1 MTFNYRKMKSRVGI
15 TSLRLFLQITFFLV
29 MATNISM
36 AQRKD
41 IPKKYDPQKL
51 KSDVDSLVKFIED
64 THPDPYYRYP
74 KDSFYSDIA
83 DVKRQITK
91 PISTLSFYQL
101 IEPVLVRLEDG
112 HTDLAMPLSE
122 FYYLYPNPFRIPVR
136 LKFSVKKPY
145 ITYQGP
151 ILPDLDIPIPVNG
164 EILSINNI
172 SSQKIA
178 EDIMKMTS
186 GESQEFRLAFGSSF
200 LQFHLKQLY
209 DIDSS
214 YTITYASEQGVKKIA
229 LAGISDKEFNA
240 RKPKENKAAPNQ
252 APYSLIL
259 VDSLNTA
266 IIDFQSFEDKPS
278 FLRFADSTFSLLKNQ
293 KVDKLIIDLR
303 SNLGGD
309 SEIGDEFLQYFVQS
323 DFNQYTKVVT
333 KYSRLQKERYKNNA
347 NTDHNSTAYEVM
359 MNKKNGSIEVEEYPL
374 IKRKDLSNRFDGQL
388 FVLTSPFTF
397 SSAADFTQAIHHY
410 KLGNVVGQETGG
422 LIVSFGDI
430 ITTHLPVTNMELTV
444 SHNLYY
450 NMGAKQTD
458 FRGVIPDYHVE
469 YWDALNFTLDLIKKQ
484 QTVKNN

>member
-1 MTFNYRKMKSRVGI
+1 MKSSVMF
-15 TSLRLFLQITFFLV
+15 TSLRLLLQITFFLV
-29 MATNISM
+29 MGSAFCM
-36 AQRKD
+36 VQAQD

-51 KSDVDSLVKFIED
+51 KSDIDSLVKFIED

-83 DVKRQITK
+83 DVKRQINK

-122 FYYLYPNPFRIPVR
+122 FYTLYPNPLRIPVK
-136 LKFSVKKPY
+136 LKFSPIKPY

-172 SSQKIA
+172 ASQKIA
-178 EDIMKMTS
+178 DDIIRMTS
-186 GESQEFRLAFGSSF
+186 GESQEFRLAFGSPF

-209 DIDSS
+209 NIDSS
-214 YTITYASEQGVKKIA
+214 YTVTYDSGPGIKKIT
-229 LAGISDKEFNA
+229 LAGIRDKEFNA
-240 RKPKENKAAPNQ
+240 RKPKESQAAPSQ
-252 APYSLIL
+252 APYSLRL

-266 IIDFQSFEDKPS
+266 IIDFRSFEDKPS
-278 FLRFADSTFSLLKNQ
+278 FQRFADSTFSLLKDQ

-309 SEIGDEFLQYFVQS
+309 SEVGDEFLQYFVQS
-323 DFNQYTKVVT
+323 DFNQYAKVVT

-347 NTDHNSTAYEVM
+347 NTDHNSSAYEVM
-359 MNKKNGSIEVEEYPL
+359 MNKKNGSIEIEEYPL
-374 IKRKDLSNRFDGQL
+374 IKRKELANRFDGQL

-410 KLGNVVGQETGG
+410 KLGTVVGQETGG

-430 ITTHLPVTNMELTV
+430 ITMHLPVTNMELTI

-450 NMGAKQTD
+450 NMGAKETD
-458 FRGVIPDYHVE
+458 FRGVIPDHQVE
-469 YWDALNFTLDLIKKQ
+469 YRDALNFALNLMKL
-484 QTVKNN
+484 KNH

>member
-1 MTFNYRKMKSRVGI
+1 MKSSVMF
-15 TSLRLFLQITFFLV
+15 TSLRLLLRITFFLV
-29 MATNISM
+29 MGSAFCM
-36 AQRKD
+36 VQAQD
-41 IPKKYDPQKL
+41 LPKKYDPQKL
-51 KSDVDSLVKFIED
+51 KSDIDSLVKFIED

-74 KDSFYSDIA
+74 KDSFYSDIT

-91 PISTLSFYQL
+91 PLSTLSFYQL

-122 FYYLYPNPFRIPVR
+122 FYNLYPNPFRIPVR

-145 ITYQGP
+145 ISYQGP

-164 EILSINNI
+164 EILEINNI
-172 SSQKIA
+172 SSKKIA
-178 EDIMKMTS
+178 DDIIKMTS

-209 DIDSS
+209 NIDSS
-214 YTITYASEQGVKKIA
+214 YTIAYASGQGVKKIA
-229 LAGISDKEFNA
+229 LAGIRDKAFNA
-240 RKPKENKAAPNQ
+240 RKSKESEAAPSQ
-252 APYSLIL
+252 APYSLRL

-266 IIDFQSFEDKPS
+266 IIDFRSFEDKPS
-278 FLRFADSTFSLLKNQ
+278 FLRFADSTFSFLKEQ

-309 SEIGDEFLQYFVQS
+309 SEVGDEFLQYFVQS

-333 KYSRLQKERYKNNA
+333 KYSRLQKERYQNNA
-347 NTDHNSTAYEVM
+347 NTDRNSSAYEVM
-359 MNKKNGSIEVEEYPL
+359 MNKKNGSIEVEDYAL
-374 IKRKDLSNRFDGQL
+374 IKRKELSNRFDGQL

-410 KLGNVVGQETGG
+410 KLGKVVGQETGG

-430 ITTHLPVTNMELTV
+430 ITTHLPLTNMELTI

-450 NMGAKQTD
+450 NMGAKETD
-458 FRGVIPDYHVE
+458 FRGVIPDHHVE
-469 YWDALNFTLDLIKKQ
+469 YRDALKFTLDLIKKQ
-484 QTVKNN
+484 QTVKSN

>member
-1 MTFNYRKMKSRVGI
+1 MKSSVMF
-15 TSLRLFLQITFFLV
+15 TSLRLLLQITFFLV
-29 MATNISM
+29 MGFAFCM
-36 AQRKD
+36 AQAQD
-41 IPKKYDPQKL
+41 LPKKYDPQKL
-51 KSDVDSLVKFIED
+51 KSDIDSLVKFIED

-74 KDSFYSDIA
+74 KDSFYRDIA

-91 PISTLSFYQL
+91 PLSTLSFYQL

-122 FYYLYPNPFRIPVR
+122 FYTLYPNPFRIPVR

-145 ITYQGP
+145 ISYQGP
-151 ILPDLDIPIPVNG
+151 ILADLDIPIPVNG

-172 SSQKIA
+172 ASKTIIS
-178 EDIMKMTS
+178 DIMKMTS

-200 LQFHLKQLY
+200 FQLHLKQLY
-209 DIDSS
+209 NIDSS
-214 YTITYASEQGVKKIA
+214 YTITYASGQGIKKIA

-240 RKPKENKAAPNQ
+240 RKPKESQASPSQ
-252 APYSLIL
+252 APYSLRL

-266 IIDFQSFEDKPS
+266 IIDFRSFEGKPS
-278 FLRFADSTFSLLKNQ
+278 FLHFADSTFSLLKDQ

-309 SEIGDEFLQYFVQS
+309 SEVGDEFIQYFVQS

-347 NTDHNSTAYEVM
+347 NTDRNSSAYEVM

-374 IKRKDLSNRFDGQL
+374 IKRKELANRFDGQL

-410 KLGNVVGQETGG
+410 KLGKVVGQETGG

-430 ITTHLPVTNMELTV
+430 ITTHLPVTNMELTI

-450 NMGAKQTD
+450 NMGAKETD
-458 FRGVIPDYHVE
+458 FRGVIPDHQVE
-469 YWDALNFTLDLIKKQ
+469 YRDALKFTLDLIKRKQ
-484 QTVKNN
+484 TLKNN

>member
-1 MTFNYRKMKSRVGI
+1 MKRRVGI
-15 TSLRLFLQITFFLV
+15 TSLILLLQITFFLV
-29 MATNISM
+29 MGSAFCM
-36 AQRKD
+36 VQAQD
-41 IPKKYDPQKL
+41 LQKKYDPQKL
-51 KSDVDSLVKFIED
+51 KSDIDSLVKYIED

-83 DVKRQITK
+83 DVKRQINK

-122 FYYLYPNPFRIPVR
+122 FYTLYSNLFRIPVR
-136 LKFSVKKPY
+136 LKFSVKKPF
-145 ITYQGP
+145 ISYQGS

-178 EDIMKMTS
+178 EDIIRMTS

-214 YTITYASEQGVKKIA
+214 YTITYASGQGVKKIV
-229 LAGISDKEFNA
+229 LAGIRDKEFNA
-240 RKPKENKAAPNQ
+240 RKPKESEAAPSH
-252 APYSLIL
+252 APYSLRL

-266 IIDFQSFEDKPS
+266 IIDFRSFEDKPS
-278 FLRFADSTFSLLKNQ
+278 FLRFADSTFSLLKEQ
-293 KVDKLIIDLR
+293 KVDQLIIDLR

-309 SEIGDEFLQYFVQS
+309 SEIGDEFLQYFAQS
-323 DFNQYTKVVT
+323 YFNQYTKVVT

-347 NTDHNSTAYEVM
+347 NTDRNSSAYELM

-410 KLGNVVGQETGG
+410 KLGKVVGQETGG

-430 ITTHLPVTNMELTV
+430 ITTHLPVTNMELTI

-450 NMGAKQTD
+450 NMGAKETD
-458 FRGVIPDYHVE
+458 FRGVIPDYQVE
-469 YWDALNFTLDLIKKQ
+469 YRDALKFTMDLIKQ